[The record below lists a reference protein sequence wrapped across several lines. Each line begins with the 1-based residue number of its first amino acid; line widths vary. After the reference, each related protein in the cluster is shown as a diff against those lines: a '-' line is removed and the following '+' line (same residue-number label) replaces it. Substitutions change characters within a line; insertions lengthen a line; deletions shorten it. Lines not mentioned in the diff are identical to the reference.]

1 MTVFDLFD
9 FVSSKVI
16 LPLGGL
22 LLVLFTGWYLDR
34 DLVRDEI
41 TNRGELPGRV
51 FGVFMFL
58 VPCG

>member
-1 MTVFDLFD
+1 M
-9 FVSSKVI
+9 
-16 LPLGGL
+16 
-22 LLVLFTGWYLDR
+22 LFTGWYLDR

-58 VPCG
+58 VRWVAPVAIGVIFVQGLLGIF